1 MPEIILTNV
10 TKKWG
15 KFYAVDNLNLTI
27 EDNAFITLLGPS
39 GCGKT
44 TTLRMIAGLETPSS
58 GRITIGG
65 KVVYDSEAGINIPAS
80 KRRVGFLFQNY
91 ALWPN
96 MTVYD
101 NISFGLKNVKEVMP
115 VVDFNARKYSRLI
128 TLLKDPLAIIQTI
141 ADCRSQKGKLNS
153 TQVLVKLID
162 RFEISQH
169 TAKELL
175 ALQLQT
181 NLDPKALA
189 AKLQGEYAAKLD
201 AIKAKYVAKGLSL
214 NDASEVI
221 QNGKVMMKVRKL
233 DKEEIDLS
241 VRRVSR
247 VVKIGEF
254 MGRYPNELSGGQ
266 QQRVAIAR
274 TLAPEPNVLF
284 MDEPLSNL
292 DAKLRLEMRSELKR
306 LHADTGSTFVYVTH
320 DQLEAMT
327 LATKICLINNGVL
340 QQYDAPLD
348 LYKKPINLFVADFVG
363 NPAINLMNAK
373 GKALPN
379 GSLELTFFKDQKATF
394 TSNQAIDWVALKNKV
409 SAEVTG
415 TLIEKENKD
424 AQFKYR
430 VSQVDE
436 NIEDVNDVIGN
447 DDYVLAIR
455 PEFLRVEDHG
465 PIHATVYS
473 AMPSGMETTVKFQ
486 IGNFLL
492 TGVVFGGIDY
502 KIDQAVNV
510 DVIGKEILLFNR
522 KSGHLIAQGTLKL

>member
-10 TKKWG
+10 TKRWG

-65 KVVYDSEAGINIPAS
+65 KVVYDSEVGINIPAS

-96 MTVYD
+96 MTVYE
-101 NISFGLKNVKEVMP
+101 NISFGLKNIKESMP
-115 VVDFNARKYSRLI
+115 VVDFTARKYVRLI
-128 TLLKDPLAIIQTI
+128 ALLKDPQAIIAAI
-141 ADCRSQKGKLNS
+141 HDCKSQKGVLNS
-153 TQVLVKLID
+153 KQVVVKLID
-162 RFEISQH
+162 RFEVSQY
-169 TAKELL
+169 TAKEIFAMGLH
-175 ALQLQT
+175 T
-181 NLDPKALA
+181 NADPKALA
-189 AKLQGEYAAKLD
+189 ASLLKDYEAKLN
-201 AIKAKYVAKGLSL
+201 ALNVKLSAKGLAL
-214 NDASEVI
+214 NAACEVV
-221 QNGKVMMKVRKL
+221 QNGAVITKVRKL

-254 MGRYPNELSGGQ
+254 MERYPAELSGGQ

-274 TLAPEPNVLF
+274 TLAPEPKVLF

-348 LYKKPINLFVADFVG
+348 LYKKPVNLFVADFVG
-363 NPAINLMNAK
+363 NPAINLIDAK
-373 GKALPN
+373 GKALADGN
-379 GSLELTFFKDQKATF
+379 LEVSFFKNQKATF
-394 TSNQAIDWVALKNKV
+394 VPNSAIDWTANKASV
-409 SAEVTG
+409 VEG
-415 TLIEKENKD
+415 NLIEKENKD
-424 AQFKYR
+424 SKFKYH
-430 VSQVDE
+430 VAQIDE
-436 NIEDVNDVIGN
+436 EIEDANVVIGD

-455 PEFLRVEDHG
+455 PEFLRVEDKG
-465 PIHATVYS
+465 PIHASVYS

-510 DVIGKEILLFNR
+510 DVFGKEILIFSR
-522 KSGHLIAQGTLKL
+522 KSGHLIAQGSLKL